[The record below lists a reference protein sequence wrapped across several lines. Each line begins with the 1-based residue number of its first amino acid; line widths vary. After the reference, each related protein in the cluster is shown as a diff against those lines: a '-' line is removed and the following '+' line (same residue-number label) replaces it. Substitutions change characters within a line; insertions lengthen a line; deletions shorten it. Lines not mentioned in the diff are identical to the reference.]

1 MDSNPEGLVARRA
14 AAVAAEALG
23 DSRVLVLHGARQVGK
38 TTLAREL
45 GASIG
50 AGYVSMD
57 SADDRAFA
65 AQDARSFLEA
75 LGRPLIVDEV
85 QRVGEELV
93 LAVKVVVDGD
103 NSPGQYV
110 LTGST
115 NFLTVPTISESL
127 AGRVDIVTLWP
138 FSQGE
143 LSGGSD
149 GFVDR
154 AFAAEA
160 NLTAHRGACPSRA
173 EYFEA
178 LVVGGYPAVQ
188 RLSARA
194 RGRWFENYVDTVL
207 RREIVVAGDI
217 RRFDALEGLVRY
229 VAASTGQELV
239 VATAAER
246 LQSDR
251 ATVEHYLPWLETIF
265 LVHRVPAFGRNL
277 TARVVKRPKVYIA
290 DSGLAASLLGK
301 DANALLRSTDPVAG
315 ALFETFVVGEL
326 RKQLSWSQTRARMY
340 HFRDRSGAEVDVVL
354 EAVDGRVVA
363 VEIKATSTPR
373 PEDFRWLQFLRD
385 KIDAAGGEFV
395 LGAVLHTGDRR
406 LPFGDRLVALP
417 TADVWT

>member
-1 MDSNPEGLVARRA
+1 MELDPEAWIARRV
-14 AAVAAEALG
+14 AAVAAQALA

-45 GASIG
+45 GALIG
-50 AGYVSMD
+50 ARYVSMD
-57 SADDRAFA
+57 SADDRTFA
-65 AQDARSFLEA
+65 AQDARSILDA
-75 LGRPLIVDEV
+75 LGRPLVVDEV
-85 QRVGEELV
+85 QRVGQELV

-103 NSPGQYV
+103 NSPGQFV

-154 AFAAEA
+154 AFTPGQELAA
-160 NLTAHRGACPSRA
+160 HQGHCPGRA

-188 RLSARA
+188 RLGARG
-194 RGRWFENYVDTVL
+194 RGRWFDNYVDTVL
-207 RREIVVAGDI
+207 KHEIVVAGDI

-239 VATAAER
+239 VARAADR
-246 LQSDR
+246 LHSDR
-251 ATVEHYLPWLETIF
+251 ATVEHYLRWLETIF

-277 TARVVKRPKVYIA
+277 TARVVKRPKVYLA
-290 DSGLAASLLGK
+290 DSGLAANLLGK
-301 DANALLRSTDPVAG
+301 DANALVRSTDPATG
-315 ALFETFVVGEL
+315 ALFETFMVGEL
-326 RKQLSWSQTRARMY
+326 RKQLSWSQTSARMY

-354 EAVDGRVVA
+354 ESSDGRVVA
-363 VEIKATSTPR
+363 VEIKSTSTPR
-373 PEDFRWLQFLRD
+373 PEDFRWLQLLRD

-395 LGAVLHTGDRR
+395 VGAVLHTGERR

-417 TADVWT
+417 AADVWT